1 MKAEN
6 ISSTTSQ
13 VVSQENEQNESKS
26 DGKRKFKTD
35 LKDFYHPHL
44 KFVSLH
50 TGFQHVVVWVE
61 LLEEINKKKT
71 TYLLRVSG
79 RSEYCSAHR
88 IIGK

>member
-61 LLEEINKKKT
+61 LLEEINKKKKPIS
-71 TYLLRVSG
+71 YAFQGEVNIVQPIES
-79 RSEYCSAHR
+79 
-88 IIGK
+88 